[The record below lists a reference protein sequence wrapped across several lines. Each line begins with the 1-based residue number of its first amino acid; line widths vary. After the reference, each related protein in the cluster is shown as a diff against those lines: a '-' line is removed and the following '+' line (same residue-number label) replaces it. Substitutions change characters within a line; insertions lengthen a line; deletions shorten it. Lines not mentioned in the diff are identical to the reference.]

1 MPRARRVPFVQ
12 FTQLYIQN
20 GGLEAVHA
28 VIVSDLVV
36 VVALALP
43 VIAQRARARRESRII
58 RHQRSALAVCAEVFA
73 WVKAEASND
82 AELTDPAAFIESAM
96 RLSGVFDHGNVMLAG
111 DM

>member
-43 VIAQRARARRESRII
+43 VIAQRARALRESRII
-58 RHQRSALAVCAEVFA
+58 RHQSSALAVCAEVFA
-73 WVKAEASND
+73 SSKTEAGND
-82 AELTDPAAFIESAM
+82 AETDPAAFIESAM
-96 RLSGVFDHGNVMLAG
+96 RLSGVFDHGKVMLAG